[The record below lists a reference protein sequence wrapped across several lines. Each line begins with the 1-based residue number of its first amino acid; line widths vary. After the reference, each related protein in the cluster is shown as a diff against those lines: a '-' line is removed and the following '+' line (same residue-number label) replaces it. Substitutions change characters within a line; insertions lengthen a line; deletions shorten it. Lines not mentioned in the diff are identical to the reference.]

1 MNLLHI
7 PRGIAG
13 IAVIGDI
20 GLGPGVLSLLT
31 DEVFEPRESEP
42 HSYVR
47 NARR

>member
-20 GLGPGVLSLLT
+20 GLGPVSCSCWPMKCSSQERANLI
-31 DEVFEPRESEP
+31 VM
-42 HSYVR
+42 
-47 NARR
+47 